1 MTSALFIK
9 TSSFGTSSDAL
20 KISVAAR
27 SLAMDDRSSSNDLV
41 KQMGAT
47 CLMSAAAAVSL
58 VRNRAASISKTRE

>member
-27 SLAMDDRSSSNDLV
+27 SLAMDDRLSSNDLV

-47 CLMSAAAAVSL
+47 CLMSAAAQQMRGQCE
-58 VRNRAASISKTRE
+58 VRGRWV